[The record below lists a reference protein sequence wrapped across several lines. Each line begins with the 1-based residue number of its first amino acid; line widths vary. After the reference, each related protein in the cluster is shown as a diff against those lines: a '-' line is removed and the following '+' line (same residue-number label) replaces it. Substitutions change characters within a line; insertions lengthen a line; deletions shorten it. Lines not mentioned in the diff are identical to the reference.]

1 MNMSEDM
8 RLHKVFHVWQL
19 RKHVP
24 DPNAIIPE
32 PIQELR
38 TNLTYLLGPLGIG
51 ERQMRELQNR
61 RISQIQVFWVK

>member
-1 MNMSEDM
+1 MNMPEDM

-19 RKHVP
+19 RKQAP
-24 DPNAIIPE
+24 DPNAIMPE

-51 ERQMRELQNR
+51 ERQMRELKNR